1 MYSKFIEVHLRNQ
14 GAEAGD
20 QIIVNVGKITVI
32 RDGVVETEREGI
44 EVTETYD
51 ELKALIYDSG
61 CLIHKADPRLDTE
74 HPLTMEDLEKWGLAK
89 R

>member
-1 MYSKFIEVHLRNQ
+1 MYPKYIEVHLRNQ

-20 QIIVNVGKITVI
+20 QIIVNVEKITVI

-51 ELKALIYDSG
+51 ELKALFKGCG
-61 CLIHKADPRLDTE
+61 CLIYNADQLNHITLADLLDRSLKTC
-74 HPLTMEDLEKWGLAK
+74 KG